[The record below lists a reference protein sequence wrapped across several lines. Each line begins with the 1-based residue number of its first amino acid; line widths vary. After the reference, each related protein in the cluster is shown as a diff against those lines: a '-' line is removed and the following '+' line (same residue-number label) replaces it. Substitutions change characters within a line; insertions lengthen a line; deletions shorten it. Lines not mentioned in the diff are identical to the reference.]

1 MLLRLL
7 GPFPNNG
14 GKEQLEMETID
25 KETLISSTRIS
36 PSFCLVQIKP
46 Q

>member
-14 GKEQLEMETID
+14 GKEQLEMETTD
-25 KETLISSTRIS
+25 KETLIFSPRIS
-36 PSFCLVQIKP
+36 LSLSGAD
-46 Q
+46 